1 MRRLTMYAPTRP
13 SAVLLCLCL
22 GGVAACSTTTA
33 NQKTDF
39 VKMDPIVV
47 KGATDDLT
55 GLDGYDASQLL
66 EKGNQLYSA
75 GEFQKASE
83 VFERLLSTF
92 PDSELVPS
100 ALYNAGLAYEALSE
114 HNKALERYETV
125 IAKHATSAS
134 FKDALFRSAFCLA
147 KLEKWQETADRF
159 WQIRQRTDL
168 STMDE
173 LEARVGMGVGA
184 FMQEDYPTAEKEFL
198 SAVRFHDDKSKEE
211 FLPADYFIGQAR
223 FYLGEIAAREF
234 EKVELSIADVNKPGW
249 EEMMGN
255 KLEEK
260 CELLMRAQNNFIRTI
275 RVGHTG
281 WATAAGFRIGSLYER
296 MYDDVLKVP
305 VPNGLSEGG
314 KEYYLGEVRKKVGI
328 LVSKAIKI
336 YEQSLEMA
344 GRVNEKNEWV
354 ERTSKSLERMKS
366 LYIESIAGS
375 EQG

>member
-1 MRRLTMYAPTRP
+1 MHIAPR
-13 SAVLLCLCL
+13 SSAAVLLCFFA
-22 GGVAACSTTTA
+22 GAGAACTTTNA
-33 NQKTDF
+33 NQKADY

-47 KGATDDLT
+47 KGETDPLT

-66 EKGNQLYSA
+66 EKGNQLY
-75 GEFQKASE
+75 ASSDFPRAAA
-83 VFERLLSTF
+83 VFERLLTTF
-92 PDSELVPS
+92 PDSELVP
-100 ALYNAGLAYEALSE
+100 AAMYNAGLVYEAQSD
-114 HNKALERYETV
+114 HKKALEYYEKV
-125 IAKHATSAS
+125 VNVHPTSTS
-134 FKDALFRSAFCLA
+134 FKDALFRTAFCFA
-147 KLEKWQETADRF
+147 KLEMWQETADRF

-168 STMDE
+168 TTMDE
-173 LEARVGMGVGA
+173 LESRVGQGVGL
-184 FMQEDYPTAEKEFL
+184 FMLEDYATAEKEFM
-198 SAVRFHDDKSKEE
+198 SAVRFYDDKSKEE
-211 FLPADYFIGQAR
+211 FLPADYFIGQSR

-234 EKVELSIADVNKPGW
+234 ERVELGIADVNKPGW
-249 EEMMGN
+249 EEMMGE

-281 WATAAGFRIGSLYER
+281 WATAAGYRIGSLYER

-305 VPNGLSEGG
+305 VPNGLSEDG
-314 KEYYLGEVRKKVGI
+314 KEYYLGEVRKKVGT

-366 LYIESIAGS
+366 LYMDAIAGS